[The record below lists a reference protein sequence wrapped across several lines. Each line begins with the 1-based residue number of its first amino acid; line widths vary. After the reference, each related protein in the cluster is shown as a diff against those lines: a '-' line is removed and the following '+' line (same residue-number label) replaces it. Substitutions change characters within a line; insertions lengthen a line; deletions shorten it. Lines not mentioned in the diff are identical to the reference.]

1 MDDTAAMRK
10 LAQMMLIICVRCVT
24 FLARYCDH
32 NEAAVFPLLSGG
44 WCDVRAGE
52 PVLGVRPTVVTVTA
66 PPVARTMLWT
76 LVMGHGRSYHVS
88 VVCNEGTNK

>member
-44 WCDVRAGE
+44 WCEASRRAG
-52 PVLGVRPTVVTVTA
+52 PRSAAHSGHRHRATSCSDHALDT
-66 PPVARTMLWT
+66 
-76 LVMGHGRSYHVS
+76 GHGAWMAAPAEQELPCQCS
-88 VVCNEGTNK
+88 V